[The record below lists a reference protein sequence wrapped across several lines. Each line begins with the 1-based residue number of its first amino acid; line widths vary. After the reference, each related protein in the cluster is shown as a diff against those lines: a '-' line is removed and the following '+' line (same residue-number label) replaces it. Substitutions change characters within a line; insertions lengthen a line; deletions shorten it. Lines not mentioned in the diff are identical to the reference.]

1 MDPFEALYSDYR
13 DDVYHFLLKLT
24 AYQADLAEEMTQE
37 TFYQAI
43 LSFGRF
49 RGSCHVKSWLCQIAK
64 NTYYKKIR
72 SSRREEE
79 YVKSF
84 AHQSQQPDM
93 EGRTESAEFSAAVLT
108 IIRGFDSKTRDVMLY
123 RLFADL
129 PYRQI
134 SALLG
139 ISEESAR
146 VIFSRGKV
154 RLRDELI
161 KEGYSNEV

>member
-1 MDPFEALYSDYR
+1 MNPFETLYRDYR

-24 AYQADLAEEMTQE
+24 SYQTDLAEELTQE

-49 RGSCHVKSWLCQIAK
+49 RGGCHVKTWLCQIAK
-64 NTYYKKIR
+64 NVYYKKVR
-72 SSRREEE
+72 KSRREEE
-79 YVKSF
+79 YVKTV
-84 AHQSQQPDM
+84 AQQQLPDA
-93 EGRTESAEFSAAVLT
+93 GKIAESAEFSATVLQV
-108 IIRGFDSKTRDVMLY
+108 IQRFDTKTKDVMLY
-123 RLFADL
+123 RLFSDL

-134 SALLG
+134 SALLE

-154 RLRDELI
+154 KLRNELY
-161 KEGYSNEV
+161 KEGYMV